1 VHERPFSAYNFPF
14 HKASKL
20 VNYLRAEQDKGEG
33 TSMKPWLFVICL
45 IFSAHAALAADCNAN
60 GPGDSEMSCPPGSKI
75 DKNGS
80 GNLTLYLKDGS
91 YTVVM
96 NGPGNLH
103 LRGISDYSHVT
114 GEKNGDGVVF
124 WCPVD
129 DKAGLPPSIKK
140 DGNGGTQKGC

>member
-1 VHERPFSAYNFPF
+1 
-14 HKASKL
+14 
-20 VNYLRAEQDKGEG
+20 
-33 TSMKPWLFVICL
+33 
-45 IFSAHAALAADCNAN
+45 
-60 GPGDSEMSCPPGSKI
+60 MSCPPGSKI

-124 WCPVD
+124 WCPVVFLRVSRRMETAAHRRGASFQSRGWWRGERGKSH
-129 DKAGLPPSIKK
+129 KAPSGKSVNK
-140 DGNGGTQKGC
+140 VVVSDAFALDLF